1 MSHSSP
7 AAILVPATPAQ
18 QHLLCASTAWVPPPP
33 TAMRRQGNKIAPV
46 PAEQHFITASDIQ
59 QWRGEHPTE
68 PLRPPTVDT
77 ATRPPA
83 GEGAALDKATLK
95 NYRPPQHPASHVLHT
110 IPPRAPSRSS
120 RSSILA
126 YALHLATSSRLSSY
140 SSPSGSRQLL
150 HLAELERDT
159 QDGIDIDDEW
169 IDSEEKT
176 KGLYKVGANLL
187 HAHMREGE
195 LPPSVERRVALGG
208 FAEEALLSPAAERV
222 VTKIDSESV
231 QPSGEL
237 DELIALKPL
246 TTPDTTTLYHSTSA
260 TAMGGDESGRPRVNS
275 VAQSLIDLKF
285 GGQAESAGPSS
296 PSLFDDK
303 NPLDAGAEAST
314 SSAGGPATTP
324 HMDYRIVLSQ
334 SMRSRARSIFST
346 SPLPSLPAS
355 YCRRH
360 RVRSCA
366 VCAALVAASSERES
380 NHAQMR
386 RKNIPGS
393 GLRMQ
398 FVPSG
403 AGAGGAATG
412 AGTKKPLVQ
421 LVPDFLKLSAALF
434 RDVRERANRPY
445 EAGSSAD
452 QDEAKMEEALWASVV
467 KTEDKS
473 ASTSPAMKAGQS
485 LKGKERAVEA
495 EGEGAGAKE
504 DKPSTTTAAVE
515 MQVTAEWYDLLTM
528 MLAQAC
534 LEGYLVDG
542 WTGTE
547 GVETLFG
554 VGCGVWEGRGWSTNA
569 PTVPTPALGATRNL
583 KRQKQRTSPVFSVPS
598 LDGEESSSDED
609 DDEEE
614 EELERARVR
623 EEEARVLVEAARL
636 LFGSRDVA
644 QADYE
649 RGMRDRTH
657 EFLNVPQ
664 NKNLHEHLDALSVK
678 YPLSQFEDA
687 LVDFLEAGVRL
698 LGRPALAQYDPSAAS
713 SRPPTSNAS
722 ASTTQ
727 SANHVTEPDPY
738 ALVRYFAPASF
749 ATVPSLASP
758 ALFVRGQRDQ
768 SPPSAAKLEEDR
780 GAKRR
785 RTD

>member
-1 MSHSSP
+1 
-7 AAILVPATPAQ
+7 
-18 QHLLCASTAWVPPPP
+18 
-33 TAMRRQGNKIAPV
+33 
-46 PAEQHFITASDIQ
+46 
-59 QWRGEHPTE
+59 
-68 PLRPPTVDT
+68 
-77 ATRPPA
+77 
-83 GEGAALDKATLK
+83 
-95 NYRPPQHPASHVLHT
+95 
-110 IPPRAPSRSS
+110 
-120 RSSILA
+120 
-126 YALHLATSSRLSSY
+126 
-140 SSPSGSRQLL
+140 
-150 HLAELERDT
+150 
-159 QDGIDIDDEW
+159 
-169 IDSEEKT
+169 
-176 KGLYKVGANLL
+176 
-187 HAHMREGE
+187 MREGE

-569 PTVPTPALGATRNL
+569 PTVPTPAMGATRNL
-583 KRQKQRTSPVFSVPS
+583 KREKQRTSPVFSVPS
-598 LDGEESSSDED
+598 LDGEESSSEED

-657 EFLNVPQ
+657 EVRSLPR
-664 NKNLHEHLDALSVK
+664 
-678 YPLSQFEDA
+678 PLA
-687 LVDFLEAGVRL
+687 V
-698 LGRPALAQYDPSAAS
+698 RPADLVSTS
-713 SRPPTSNAS
+713 SRSSSTS
-722 ASTTQ
+722 
-727 SANHVTEPDPY
+727 
-738 ALVRYFAPASF
+738 
-749 ATVPSLASP
+749 
-758 ALFVRGQRDQ
+758 
-768 SPPSAAKLEEDR
+768 
-780 GAKRR
+780 R
-785 RTD
+785 RTRICTSTSMR